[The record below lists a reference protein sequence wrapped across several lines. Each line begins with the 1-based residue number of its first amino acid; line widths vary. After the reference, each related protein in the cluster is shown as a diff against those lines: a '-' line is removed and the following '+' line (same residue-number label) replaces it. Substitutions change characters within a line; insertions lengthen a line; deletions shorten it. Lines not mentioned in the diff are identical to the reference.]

1 MAFQHS
7 DLAGGRWFSFSL
19 AEQLGNVGSEVERA
33 IKWHAKGNKVYFES
47 AYARMLELL
56 DLTIIDERWRGPRRK
71 ELARVREA
79 IRDSF
84 EGGRQIG
91 IALNDWPK
99 YFLPFAVLARS
110 TGKKS

>member
-33 IKWHAKGNKVYFES
+33 IKWHAKGNKEYFEP

-56 DLTIIDERWRGPRRK
+56 DLTIIDKRWKGPRRK
-71 ELARVREA
+71 ELLRVRESLC
-79 IRDSF
+79 DSF
-84 EGGRQIG
+84 EGAHQIG
-91 IALNDWPK
+91 IPLADWPK
-99 YFLPFAVLARS
+99 YFFPFAVLARHS
-110 TGKKS
+110 KN